1 MTTMTLTWT
10 ARRLVRAAALLMPAT
25 GWVFGRATSLGSHW
39 IYKADVS
46 LETAQEEYKDLDGT
60 MLVELRGTG
69 GQTVFPPSLHKDT
82 GERITWE
89 KFAEPGQVQL
99 ADLQRAVRQ
108 VAAAAL
114 LARHWPAQGSRD
126 AAAMALSGGLL
137 RGGLDAEQVCRFV
150 GAVAE
155 AAGDDEVKMRMGK
168 AGPTAKKLDEGKK
181 TTGWPALA
189 ELLGERGKEVVRRM
203 KDWLGMSV
211 PAQIA
216 DLTPEAPPWPDP
228 PAEEA
233 FYGLAGQIVRTIEP
247 STEADLAALLMQV
260 LLSFGS
266 AAGRAAHSRSRR
278 TTTTPTNS
286 HCWWARPARRGRG
299 QAGGG

>member
-1 MTTMTLTWT
+1 MAVWT
-10 ARRLVRAAALLMPAT
+10 R
-25 GWVFGRATSLGSHW
+25 
-39 IYKADVS
+39 
-46 LETAQEEYKDLDGT
+46 
-60 MLVELRGTG
+60 
-69 GQTVFPPSLHKDT
+69 
-82 GERITWE
+82 
-89 KFAEPGQVQL
+89 
-99 ADLQRAVRQ
+99 
-108 VAAAAL
+108 
-114 LARHWPAQGSRD
+114 
-126 AAAMALSGGLL
+126 
-137 RGGLDAEQVCRFV
+137 EQVCRFV

-155 AAGDDEVKMRMGK
+155 AAGDDEVKMCMGK

-189 ELLGERGKEVVRRM
+189 ELLGERGKEVVRRV

-266 AAGRAAHSRSRR
+266 AGRPCCSFKVEADYHHTNEFALLVGKTSKARKGTSWGRIKGVMEQAEQQWLNEQVVSGVSSGEGIIWAVRDAIQVREKTRDGKQIKYIEVEKDPGIEDKRLLVFEPEFANVLKQTERQGNTASIILRQAWDGAQVLRTLTKNSPAAPRAHIFRLSAIS
-278 TTTTPTNS
+278 
-286 HCWWARPARRGRG
+286 PARSCS
-299 QAGGG
+299 AT